1 MADQSPRVA
10 AAGDAREGVGRTYVR
25 RFFLSNGFG
34 ELAGFS
40 APPAAGA
47 GVGNTWPNS

>member
-1 MADQSPRVA
+1 MLVRPGPSGTR
-10 AAGDAREGVGRTYVR
+10 AGETYFVR

-47 GVGNTWPNS
+47 EVGTTRPNL